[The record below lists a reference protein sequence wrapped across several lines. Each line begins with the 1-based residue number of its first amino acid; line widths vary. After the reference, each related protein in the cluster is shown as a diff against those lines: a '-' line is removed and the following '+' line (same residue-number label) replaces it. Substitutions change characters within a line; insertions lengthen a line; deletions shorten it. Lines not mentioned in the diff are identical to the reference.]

1 MKCRLALIALAA
13 AMGCSEEWGPEPIR
27 TTTVRG
33 RITRGTRPVGSGWV
47 EIAPVDGTRGRL
59 RIGPLR
65 PDGSFEIES
74 VGIGRVLIGL
84 VRAPVGP
91 LATPGGLIED
101 GAAYFHSFSS
111 PIRRVIRPDDAVPLV
126 IDLDREVAGNQ
137 EDGRAST
144 PESTERP

>member
-1 MKCRLALIALAA
+1 MRCLLALIALA

-33 RITRGTRPVGSGWV
+33 RIIRGTRPIGSGWV

-59 RIGPLR
+59 RTGPLR
-65 PDGSFEIES
+65 PDGSFEIAS
-74 VGIGRVLIGL
+74 VGVGRVLIGL

-91 LATPGGLIED
+91 LATPGGLID

-111 PIRRVIRPDDAVPLV
+111 PIRRVICPDAAVPLV
-126 IDLDREVAGNQ
+126 IDLDREVAGIR

-144 PESTERP
+144 P